1 MATVL
6 IPLADGCEELEAVT
20 LIDLLRRADINVVTA
35 SLMTRLEITA
45 SRGVRLFADS
55 MFNDVSEMTFE
66 MVILPGG
73 QLGTDHLLTDN
84 RLHALLLEQHH
95 HYRYLAAICAAPIV
109 FAHLGLL
116 DAQRCTAYPGV
127 LTQQQ
132 WPNLMICEDAI
143 VRSGHILTSRGPG
156 TAMDFALTLIEI
168 LSDTATRQRVENG
181 LVRQ

>member
-6 IPLADGCEELEAVT
+6 IPLADGCEELEAIT
-20 LIDLLRRADINVVTA
+20 LIDLLRRAEINVVTA
-35 SLMTRLEITA
+35 SLMSRLEITA
-45 SRGVRLFADS
+45 SRGVRLLADS
-55 MFNDVSEMTFE
+55 MFDDVSEITFE

-73 QLGTDHLLTDN
+73 QPGVVHLINDS

-95 HYRYLAAICAAPIV
+95 HYRYLAAICAAPLV

-116 DAQRCTAYPGV
+116 DAQRCTAYPGI

-132 WPNLMICEDAI
+132 WPNLLICEDAI

-168 LSDTATRQRVENG
+168 LSDNATRHRVEKG